1 MKRFGRKRAMLAVV
15 MGVGVLG
22 AGVLGAGVLAAFGLP
37 GRGDHG
43 PPQRDMSIDAATRKT
58 VVDGVVAKLDA
69 FYMFPDKGR
78 ALGRQLQAHAAAGE
92 FDRLTSAEALAE
104 ALTKT
109 LQDDADDRHLE
120 VRYFEKP
127 LSEASDSGRPAEE
140 EAAELRHEKRLNY
153 GVAGFER
160 LHGNVGYLDIHAF
173 GRPKE
178 QADARY
184 TAAMDMLADTDALI
198 VDLRRCGG
206 GDPESVMLFASRFF
220 DKPTH
225 LNDVYWR
232 DENRIEARW
241 TDPQVAGK
249 RYGEARKVYLLT
261 SEDTFSGC
269 EDFAYALKNAG
280 RATLV
285 GETTGGGAHAGAAH
299 RIDPHFMVFVPSGR
313 PISPVTHTDWEGVGV
328 TPDIAVPAKRAQEV
342 AYIAAL
348 EALIASETDA
358 DWKAAL
364 QEQLEEEK

>member
-1 MKRFGRKRAMLAVV
+1 MTKGGRRRAMLAVAIGV
-15 MGVGVLG
+15 VTLGVG
-22 AGVLGAGVLAAFGLP
+22 ALAAFGLP
-37 GRGDHG
+37 GRGDSA
-43 PPQRDMSIDAATRKT
+43 PPQQDMPIDRTTRSA
-58 VVDGVVAKLDA
+58 VIDGVVAKLDA
-69 FYMFPDKGR
+69 FYVFPDKGH
-78 ALGRQLQAHAAAGE
+78 AVGRRLQARAAAGD
-92 FDRLTSAEALAE
+92 FDRVKSAQALAE
-104 ALTKT
+104 ALTRT
-109 LQDDADDRHLE
+109 LQEDAGDRHLE

-127 LSEASDSGRPAEE
+127 LSAATGDGRPAEE
-140 EAAELRHEKRLNY
+140 EAAELRHERRLNY
-153 GVAGFER
+153 GMAGFER
-160 LHGNVGYLDIHAF
+160 LHGNVGYLDLHAF
-173 GRPKE
+173 GRPTAL
-178 QADARY
+178 ADARY
-184 TAAMDMLADTDALI
+184 AAAMGLLADTDALI
-198 VDLRRCGG
+198 IDLRRCGG
-206 GDPESVMLFASRFF
+206 GDPESVMRFASRFF
-220 DKPTH
+220 DRPAH

-249 RYGEARKVYLLT
+249 RYGETRKVYLLT

-313 PISPVTHTDWEGVGV
+313 PINPVTHTDWEGVGV

-348 EALIASETDA
+348 KALIANETDT

-364 QEQLEEEK
+364 QQQLEEEE